1 MSDILFGRSRGLNI
15 LERRHWAAI
24 LFLMRQMHC
33 SLRENF
39 GNKMAAPMVLHPQCH
54 LSSISRPLGRSHWR
68 RKKQAGPQQSKV
80 HGNHLFENFQIEIY
94 LFSVSINLQ
103 SKPNY
108 WSESVVRFWMKI
120 SRFLFVVSITDERS
134 FQILKIMRRVK
145 LAKKI
150 SPHLEVDSVR
160 YETLNGS
167 YYLMGLEFY
176 RRKKI
181 TKIGVKCWTPR

>member
-1 MSDILFGRSRGLNI
+1 
-15 LERRHWAAI
+15 
-24 LFLMRQMHC
+24 
-33 SLRENF
+33 
-39 GNKMAAPMVLHPQCH
+39 
-54 LSSISRPLGRSHWR
+54 
-68 RKKQAGPQQSKV
+68 
-80 HGNHLFENFQIEIY
+80 
-94 LFSVSINLQ
+94 
-103 SKPNY
+103 
-108 WSESVVRFWMKI
+108 MKI

-181 TKIGVKCWTPR
+181 TKIGVKC